1 MDGFARMR
9 LFAALLTFCWLSACA
24 MTPSTPQADQA
35 EYDDG
40 WRSHQAILDADAIM
54 QGMARAREQASQM
67 ARSSR

>member
-9 LFAALLTFCWLSACA
+9 LFAALLTFCCLSACA
-24 MTPSTPQADQA
+24 MTPSTSQADQA
-35 EYDDG
+35 DYNDG
-40 WRSHQAILDADAIM
+40 WRTHQATLDADAIM